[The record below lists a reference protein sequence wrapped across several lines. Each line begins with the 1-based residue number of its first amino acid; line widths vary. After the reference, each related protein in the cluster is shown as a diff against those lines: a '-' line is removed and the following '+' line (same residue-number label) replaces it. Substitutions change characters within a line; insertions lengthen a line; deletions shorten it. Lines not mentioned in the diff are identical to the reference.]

1 MSSSLFYFFF
11 FFNVLH
17 IPNLKFQKRDLVLSE
32 MVPEIVNSPFI
43 KQTAF
48 SIQNA
53 PSKVTNWRSPRTG
66 LQITYINQPS
76 PIVEGYF
83 VVGTEI
89 PDDSGCPHTL
99 EHLIFLGSKDYP
111 YKGFLDSLGN
121 RFFSTT
127 NAWTAVDRT
136 VYTLTSAGWDGFKTL
151 LPIYLDHLVRPTLTD
166 EACLTEVYH
175 IDGKGKEKGVV
186 FSEMQGIENQSWFIS
201 GLNMQ
206 RSLYPPSSGYS
217 SETGGLLSELRNLTR
232 DKILNFHKSMYRP
245 DNLCVV
251 ITGTINE
258 AEMLDIMGK
267 VDDKLPSL
275 PPVAYKR
282 PFLDSDPCEPPSKEI
297 VKKVEF
303 PDKDESI
310 GEVILGWIGPKFSD
324 TLNSL
329 ALRITGAYFTDSAI
343 SYLNKNIVEIENPLA
358 TDIAFM
364 VESYKKVEFTLL
376 ASGVNSERLEEVDNR
391 IKQLIKLLTD
401 PKNFDFSFMKQI
413 LQREKLRT
421 IYEAELRPGTF
432 AELATSYFIYGDV
445 EANDLNRHCS
455 FIDDFNVLEN
465 WSIDM
470 WCQFISRNY
479 VDNPSVSILNRASAN
494 CYRQKQVENKQISS
508 QIKNEYGKEGLQ
520 KLGQTL
526 NEAKVKNDTPIPDNL
541 ISSFTKP
548 DPSKIDFISTRSYKA
563 GSNNYNSG
571 YVSGDSFSQLLE
583 KDTPSNLPL
592 FFHFEDYQSKF
603 ITINLLMPLADIDCK
618 LLRYIPILEEIFTF
632 PVCLPDGKYF
642 SHEEVVSM
650 LNEEFISFYMLK
662 YFHRLMLEV
671 ANACVT
677 FESSKYDRSI
687 ELLAN
692 VLNYAVIDE
701 SKVKIVIEKLLNSL
715 PDLKRS
721 GDYMVSLLREGV
733 LFEES
738 SVQKAHNYLYHEF
751 FYRELLQKIG
761 DGNFE
766 EIRKD
771 LNLLRDQ
778 LFDYNKLKIFVVGG
792 VSSLKRPVSSW
803 SSFAKHFT
811 PFKTKGPLAIEKFPR
826 TFQLRSDIGEKCS
839 ASAYIA
845 SSVASQS
852 SYLLASTLIPP
863 DYLSDDIFKI
873 ALASE
878 YLSAVEGPFWRGIR
892 GSGLAYGACTLHNVE
907 TGYLTFDVYRA
918 SDAIQAWLSAK
929 RIVEDYAARKIPV
942 DNLSI
947 EGAIAGIV
955 HNLTDSMANTNDAAH
970 VKISDNLLKRRGPL
984 YVEYFLSKLNTFGA
998 EDVVYVL
1005 NKYFMPLFSVESS
1018 VLFACVP
1025 VAKTNAFVEFL
1036 NEQGYST
1043 TLQESTREQQGEG
1056 NSEEDSDQGSA
1067 EENVEESGEES
1078 SEDDDDE

>member
-1 MSSSLFYFFF
+1 M
-11 FFNVLH
+11 
-17 IPNLKFQKRDLVLSE
+17 
-32 MVPEIVNSPFI
+32 
-43 KQTAF
+43 
-48 SIQNA
+48 
-53 PSKVTNWRSPRTG
+53 
-66 LQITYINQPS
+66 
-76 PIVEGYF
+76 
-83 VVGTEI
+83 VGTEI

-151 LPIYLDHLVRPTLTD
+151 LPIYLDHLVRPTLT
-166 EACLTEVYH
+166 EEGCLTEVYH

-206 RSLYPPSSGYS
+206 KSLYPPTSGYS

-232 DKILNFHKSMYRP
+232 EKIQNFHRSMYRP

-267 VDDKLPSL
+267 VDEKLPSL
-275 PPVAYKR
+275 PAIPNKR
-282 PFLDSDPCEPPSKEI
+282 PFLDSDPCEPPSKGI

-310 GEVILGWIGPKFSD
+310 GEVMLGWIGPNFSD
-324 TLNSL
+324 TLANL

-358 TDIAFM
+358 TDIDFM
-364 VESYKKVEFTLL
+364 VESYKKLEFTLL
-376 ASGVNSERLEEVDNR
+376 ASGVNSERLQEVDNR
-391 IKQLIKLLTD
+391 IKELIKLLTD
-401 PKNFDFSFMKQI
+401 PKNFDFAFMKQV
-413 LQREKLRT
+413 LEREKLRT
-421 IYEAELRPGTF
+421 VYEAELRPGTF

-445 EANDLNRHCS
+445 EASDLHRHCS
-455 FIDDFNVLEN
+455 FIDEFNVLEN

-470 WCQFISRNY
+470 WCLFIARSY
-479 VDNPSVSILNRASAN
+479 VDNPSVSILNKASAN
-494 CYRQKQVENKQISS
+494 CYKQKQDENKLISA
-508 QIKNEYGKEGLQ
+508 QIKSKHGKEGLQ
-520 KLGQTL
+520 KFSQTL
-526 NEAKVKNDTPIPDNL
+526 KEAMAKNDAPIPDTS
-541 ISSFTKP
+541 ISTFTKP

-563 GSNNYNSG
+563 GSNNYNLG
-571 YVSGDSFSQLLE
+571 YVSDDSFSHLLE
-583 KDTPSNLPL
+583 RDTPPNLPL

-603 ITINLLMPLADIDCK
+603 ITINLVMPLADVDYK

-632 PVCLPDGKYF
+632 PVCLPDGRYF

-671 ANACVT
+671 ANTCVT

-687 ELLAN
+687 ELLTN
-692 VLNYAVIDE
+692 VLNYAIIDE

-721 GDYMVSLLREGV
+721 GDYMVSLLRESV

-738 SVQKAHNYLYHEF
+738 SVQKAHNYLYHEP
-751 FYRELLQKIG
+751 FYRDILQKIA
-761 DGNFE
+761 DGRFD

-771 LNLLRDQ
+771 INLLRYQ
-778 LFDYNKLKIFVVGG
+778 LFDYSRLKIFVVGG
-792 VSSLKRPVSSW
+792 VSDLKTPVSSW
-803 SSFAKHFT
+803 SSFAEQFT
-811 PFKTKGPLAIEKFPR
+811 PRKTKGSLAIEEFPR
-826 TFQLRSDIGEKCS
+826 TFQLKSAVGEKCS
-839 ASAYIA
+839 GSAYIA

-892 GSGLAYGACTLHNVE
+892 GSGLAYGACTLHNIE
-907 TGYLTFDVYRA
+907 TGYLSFDVYRA
-918 SDAIQAWLSAK
+918 SDASQAWLSAK
-929 RIVEDYAARKIPV
+929 RIVEDYAARRIPV

-955 HNLTDSMANTNDAAH
+955 HNLTDSMANTSDAAH
-970 VKISDNLLKRRGPL
+970 VKISDNLFKRRGPQ
-984 YVEYFLSKLNTFGA
+984 YVEYFLSKLNSFGA
-998 EDVVYVL
+998 DDVVYVL

-1018 VLFACVP
+1018 VLFACIP
-1025 VAKTNAFVEFL
+1025 VTKANGFMGFL
-1036 NEQGYST
+1036 NEQGYNT
-1043 TLQESTREQQGEG
+1043 TLEESTNEQEAEG
-1056 NSEEDSDQGSA
+1056 KSEEEGSDEESA

-1078 SEDDDDE
+1078 SEDDDS